1 MAQVMTRQEAAVI
14 IGICRKQLGEW
25 IKRDELDIPAR
36 TLLTP
41 IHQKILFDK
50 YGIKTVQPDDSNR
63 NRKLH

>member
-25 IKRDELDIPAR
+25 IKRDELDIPPR

-41 IHQKILFDK
+41 IHQKTLFDK
-50 YGIKTVQPDDSNR
+50 YGIKTELPNHTNR
-63 NRKLH
+63 NSKLH